1 MSDTRQSIC
10 LLGATGS
17 IGRSTLDVIT
27 RHPERFRV
35 AVLTAASNVAE
46 MARLCRRHHPQL
58 AVMADVEAG
67 AALAGEIA
75 DLPNTEVMV
84 GAKAIAEAAA
94 LSEVDTIVA
103 GIVGSVGL
111 APCLAAVRAG
121 KRLLLANKE
130 PLVVAGELLMAEA
143 RRCQAT
149 VLPIDSEHN
158 GIFQLL
164 PADYSRGLEGC
175 GVERLILTASG
186 GPFRTRDPSTFS
198 AITVEEACRHPNW
211 SMGRKISVDSATMM
225 NKGLEVIEAARF
237 FGIAGEQVDVV
248 VHPQSLVHALV
259 QYRDGSMLAEMGNP
273 DMRTPI
279 AHALAW
285 PERIT
290 AGVQPLDLI
299 SAGQLQFEQPDAK
312 RFPCL
317 GLARQALAAG
327 QAATAVLNA
336 ANEVAVAAFLQGTL
350 RFDRI
355 AGLIEETLGRV
366 DSPSAPTLEG
376 LMAQESEAKRQAQ
389 TLLAGEG
396 R

>member
-1 MSDTRQSIC
+1 MSTAPRNIC
-10 LLGATGS
+10 VLGATGS
-17 IGRSTLDVIT
+17 IGTSTLDVIS

-35 AVLTAASNVAE
+35 SVLTAAGNVDA
-46 MARLCRRHHPQL
+46 MAVLCRRHRPRL
-58 AVMADVEAG
+58 AVMADAAAG
-67 AALAGEIA
+67 EALAREIA
-75 DLPNTEVMV
+75 DLPDTEVMI
-84 GAKAIAEAAA
+84 GATAIEQAVTLDEI
-94 LSEVDTIVA
+94 DTVVA

-130 PLVVAGELLMAEA
+130 PLVVAGDLLMAEA
-143 RRCQAT
+143 HRCGAE

-164 PADYSRGLEGC
+164 PVDYTPGLEGS

-186 GPFRTRDPSTFS
+186 GPFRTRDPATFS
-198 AITVEEACRHPNW
+198 AVTVAEACRHPNW
-211 SMGRKISVDSATMM
+211 SMGRKISIDSATMM

-237 FGIAGEQVDVV
+237 FGIAGDRIDVV

-259 QYRDGSMLAEMGNP
+259 QYRDGSMLAQMGNP

-285 PERIT
+285 PERVS
-290 AGVQPLDLI
+290 AGVPALDLI
-299 SAGQLQFEQPDAK
+299 SAGALQFEQPDER

-317 GLARQALAAG
+317 TLARQALDAG

-336 ANEVAVAAFLQGTL
+336 ANEVAVAAFLRGDL
-350 RFDRI
+350 RFDAI
-355 AGLIEETLGRV
+355 APLIEETLSRV
-366 DSPSAPTLEG
+366 DASNAPTLEG
-376 LMAQESEAKRQAQ
+376 LMGQESDAKHQAEALVASWSH
-389 TLLAGEG
+389 
-396 R
+396 

>member
-1 MSDTRQSIC
+1 MSEARQNIC

-17 IGRSTLDVIT
+17 IGQSTLDVIT
-27 RHPERFRV
+27 RHPQRFRV

-46 MARLCRRHHPQL
+46 MALLCRRHQPQL
-58 AVMADVEAG
+58 AVMADAKAG
-67 AALAGEIA
+67 AALANQIA
-75 DLPNTEVMV
+75 DLPNTEVMI
-84 GAKAIAEAAA
+84 GPKAIEQAAA
-94 LSEVDTIVA
+94 LSEVDTVVA

-130 PLVVAGELLMAEA
+130 PLVVAGELLMGEA
-143 RRCQAT
+143 RRFGAT

-164 PADYSRGLEGC
+164 PADYAPGLHGC

-211 SMGRKISVDSATMM
+211 SMGQKISVDSATMM

-237 FGIAGEQVDVV
+237 FGIAGEQIDVV

-299 SAGQLQFEQPDAK
+299 SAGSLDFEQPDAT

-317 GLARQALAAG
+317 RLAREALAAG

-336 ANEVAVAAFLQGTL
+336 ANEVAVAAFLQGAL

-355 AGLIEETLGRV
+355 APLIEETLGRV
-366 DSPSAPTLEG
+366 DSQVTPTLEG
-376 LMAQESEAKRQAQ
+376 LMAQESAAKRQAQ
-389 TLLAGEG
+389 TLLASEN
-396 R
+396 